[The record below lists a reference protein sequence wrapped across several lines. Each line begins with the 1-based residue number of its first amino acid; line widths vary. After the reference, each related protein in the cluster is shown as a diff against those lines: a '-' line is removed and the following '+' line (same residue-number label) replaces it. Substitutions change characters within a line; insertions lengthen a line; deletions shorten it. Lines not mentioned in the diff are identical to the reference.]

1 MLDECI
7 RDGVNE
13 CLTPDASINR
23 LARDAPSAVSSGT

>member
-13 CLTPDASINR
+13 RLAPDASVSR
-23 LARDAPSAVSSGT
+23 LPPDAPSAVWSGT

>member
-13 CLTPDASINR
+13 HLAPDASVSR
-23 LARDAPSAVSSGT
+23 LARDAPSAVWSGT